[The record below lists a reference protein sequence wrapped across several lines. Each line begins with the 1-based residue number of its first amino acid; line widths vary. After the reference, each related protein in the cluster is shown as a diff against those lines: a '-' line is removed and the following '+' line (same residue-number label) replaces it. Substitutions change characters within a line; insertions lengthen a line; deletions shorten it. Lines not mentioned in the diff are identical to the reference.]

1 MAPAL
6 WLCDA
11 AVAAALRVRRERQF
25 DIEQRPDR
33 IPPTRERGPPSAPS
47 SGSPRIAQVPQRV
60 GQGIGQ
66 DRVIFNDEYAHE
78 RCPVNRI
85 RMAGTGAPRR
95 SRESSSF
102 ATRLAYGKSSF
113 SNLRLAGP
121 CPARAFDRTE
131 GRISAARKIFL
142 GTRFVNAQ
150 RPCIMP
156 RSGARS
162 SVG

>member
-1 MAPAL
+1 MRSAR
-6 WLCDA
+6 
-11 AVAAALRVRRERQF
+11 VACSQHEHRHFGFATPQSPQHFESVENGSSISSNDQIVFLRRESAV
-25 DIEQRPDR
+25 RPR
-33 IPPTRERGPPSAPS
+33 RPS
-47 SGSPRIAQVPQRV
+47 SGSPRHSPVPQRV

-113 SNLRLAGP
+113 SNLRLAGTRARLGRLTAP
-121 CPARAFDRTE
+121 RVEYPPPAKF
-131 GRISAARKIFL
+131 FL
-142 GTRFVNAQ
+142 A
-150 RPCIMP
+150 PA
-156 RSGARS
+156 S
-162 SVG
+162 